1 MVRTKLGRYAA
12 GLVALTVSLAFAAT
26 AAAQTGM
33 VKGKVVDAQGNA
45 VEGATVSIV
54 QKGAKSGRTL
64 KTNKKGE
71 FVQLG
76 IFPGDYVISA
86 EKDNEKAN
94 TEMPVSIGENPDVSL
109 KLSHTGPSPEAKA
122 RQDALQKAF
131 DDGVEASKAGKYDD
145 AIAKFT
151 EAAGMAPNCA
161 DCYYNIG
168 VANVQKQDLAA
179 AEVAYKK
186 AVELK
191 PDHCDA
197 LANLANVY
205 NTEKKLDL
213 ALETTTKA
221 GQCGAGGT
229 AGAAGGGGGGSPTAL
244 YNEAV
249 ILWNQGKYPEAKAKF
264 EASAKADP
272 ANAETQYRLGMADL
286 NIGDMPGAA
295 AAFDACLK
303 AAPNGPHAAEV
314 KGFLAAL
321 KK

>member
-12 GLVALTVSLAFAAT
+12 GLAALAVALAFST
-26 AAAQTGM
+26 SAAAQTGM
-33 VKGKVVDAQGNA
+33 VKGKIVDSQGKP

-54 QKGAKSGRTL
+54 QKGAKSGRTV

-76 IFPGDYVISA
+76 IFPGEYVITA

-94 TEMPVSIGENPDVSL
+94 ASMPVSIGENPDVNL
-109 KLSHTGPSPEAKA
+109 TLSHTGPSPEAKA
-122 RQDALQKAF
+122 KQDALQKTF
-131 DDGVEASKAGKYDD
+131 DDGVAASKAGNYDE

-151 EAAGMAPNCA
+151 EAAGLVPNCA

-168 VANVQKQDLAA
+168 VANVQKQNLAG
-179 AEVAYKK
+179 AEEAYKK
-186 AVELK
+186 AIEMK

-205 NTEKKLDL
+205 NAEKKLDL

-221 GQCGAGGT
+221 GKCGGGAAG
-229 AGAAGGGGGGSPTAL
+229 AAAGGGGNATSL
-244 YNEAV
+244 YNEGV
-249 ILWNQGKYPEAKAKF
+249 ILWNQGKYPEAKGKF
-264 EASAKADP
+264 EESAKADP
-272 ANAETQYRLGMADL
+272 SNAETQYRLGMANV
-286 NIGDMPGAA
+286 NIGDMAGAT
-295 AAFDACLK
+295 AAFEACLK

-314 KGFLAAL
+314 KGFLAAM

>member
-12 GLVALTVSLAFAAT
+12 GIMALAVTLALAAT
-26 AAAQTGM
+26 AAAQVGT
-33 VKGKVVDAQGNA
+33 VKGKVMDAQGNP

-54 QKGAKSGRTL
+54 QKGSKSGRTL

-71 FVQLG
+71 FVQVG
-76 IFPGDYVISA
+76 IFPANYVITA

-94 TEMPVSIGENPDVSL
+94 AEMTVSIGENPDVNL

-122 RQDALQKAF
+122 KQDLLQKTF
-131 DDGVEASKAGKYDD
+131 DDGVAASKAGNNDE

-168 VANVQKQDLAA
+168 VANVQKQNLPG
-179 AEVAYKK
+179 AEEAYKK
-186 AVELK
+186 AIELK

-205 NTEKKLDL
+205 NAEKKLDL
-213 ALETTTKA
+213 ALEMTSKA
-221 GQCGAGGT
+221 GQCGGGAA
-229 AGAAGGGGGGSPTAL
+229 AGAAGGGGGGNPTSL
-244 YNEAV
+244 YNEGV

-264 EASAKADP
+264 EASAKMDP
-272 ANAETQYRLGMADL
+272 GNAETQYRLGMANI
-286 NIGDMPGAA
+286 NIGDMAGAT
-295 AAFDACLK
+295 AAFEACLK

-314 KGFLAAL
+314 KGFLAAM

>member
-1 MVRTKLGRYAA
+1 MVRTKLGRHAA
-12 GLVALTVSLAFAAT
+12 GLVVLAVALAFATT

-33 VKGKVVDAQGNA
+33 VKGKVTDASGA
-45 VEGATVSIV
+45 PVEGATVSIV
-54 QKGAKSGRTL
+54 QKGAKSGRTV

-76 IFPGDYVISA
+76 IFPGEYIITA
-86 EKDNEKAN
+86 EKEGGKAN
-94 TEMPVSIGENPDVSL
+94 ASMPVSIGENPDVNL
-109 KLSHTGPSPEAKA
+109 QLSRTGPSPEVKAK
-122 RQDALQKAF
+122 QEALQKTF
-131 DDGVEASKAGKYDD
+131 DDGVAASKAGNYDE

-151 EAAGMAPNCA
+151 EAAGLVPNCA

-168 VANVQKQDLAA
+168 VANVQKQNLPA
-179 AEVAYKK
+179 AEEAYKK
-186 AVELK
+186 AIEMK

-205 NTEKKLDL
+205 NAEKKLDL

-221 GQCGAGGT
+221 GQCGGGGA
-229 AGAAGGGGGGSPTAL
+229 AGAAGGGGNATSL
-244 YNEAV
+244 YNEGV

-264 EASAKADP
+264 EASSKADP
-272 ANAETQYRLGMADL
+272 TNAETLYRLGMANL
-286 NIGDMPGAA
+286 NIGDMPGAT

-314 KGFLAAL
+314 KGFLAAM

>member
-1 MVRTKLGRYAA
+1 MIRTTFGRYAA
-12 GLVALTVSLAFAAT
+12 GLAALAVALAFATT

-33 VKGKVVDAQGNA
+33 IKGKVVDAQGKP

-54 QKGAKSGRTL
+54 QKGAKSGRTV

-76 IFPGDYVISA
+76 IFPGEYIITA

-94 TEMPVSIGENPDVSL
+94 ASMPVSIGENPDVNL
-109 KLSHTGPSPEAKA
+109 TLSHTGPSEESKQKQA
-122 RQDALQKAF
+122 ALQKAF
-131 DDGVEASKAGKYDD
+131 DDGVEASKAGKYDE

-151 EAAGMAPNCA
+151 EAAGMVPNCA

-168 VANVQKQDLAA
+168 VANVQKQDLPA
-179 AEVAYKK
+179 AEEAYKK
-186 AVELK
+186 AIEMK

-205 NTEKKLDL
+205 NAEKKLDL
-213 ALETTTKA
+213 ALETTQKA
-221 GQCGAGGT
+221 GQCGGGAT
-229 AGAAGGGGGGSPTAL
+229 AAAGGGGGSATSL
-244 YNEAV
+244 YNEGV

-264 EASAKADP
+264 EAASKADP
-272 ANAETQYRLGMADL
+272 TNAETLYRLGMANL
-286 NIGDMPGAA
+286 NIGDMPGAT

-314 KGFLAAL
+314 KGFLAAM